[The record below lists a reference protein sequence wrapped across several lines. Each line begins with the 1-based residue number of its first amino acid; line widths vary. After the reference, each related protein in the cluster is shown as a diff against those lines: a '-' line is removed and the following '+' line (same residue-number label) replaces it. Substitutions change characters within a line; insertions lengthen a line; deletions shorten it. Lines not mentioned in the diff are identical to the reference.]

1 MKTTGREV
9 IGHCGDDMLVAGSR
23 HPLDVHHVTLAAGE
37 MHRKGEVLEVSED
50 GKCYILGTAAAAKAA
65 AEVQIAEETQDGET
79 QAADNATDTLI
90 ENATVAGYIL
100 AEDADAR
107 TGDITAAAY
116 SSGSFIRNALIV
128 KEGYSLTDK
137 DERELRIGGI
147 YLSDAMM

>member
-1 MKTTGREV
+1 MKVTGREV
-9 IGHCGDDMLVAGSR
+9 IGHCGDDMLVADNR

-50 GKCYILGTAAAAKAA
+50 GKCHILGTAEAAKAA
-65 AEVQIAEETQDGET
+65 TQAAEETQEGEAQVT
-79 QAADNATDTLI
+79 ENAEDALI
-90 ENATVAGYIL
+90 ENAAVAGYIL

-107 TGDITAAAY
+107 TGDVIAAAY

>member
-9 IGHCGDDMLVAGSR
+9 IGHCGDDMLIADNR

-50 GKCYILGTAAAAKAA
+50 GKCHILGTAAAAKAA
-65 AEVQIAEETQDGET
+65 AEVQTAEETQGEVQT
-79 QAADNATDTLI
+79 AEDAADTLI

-107 TGDITAAAY
+107 TGDVIAAAY